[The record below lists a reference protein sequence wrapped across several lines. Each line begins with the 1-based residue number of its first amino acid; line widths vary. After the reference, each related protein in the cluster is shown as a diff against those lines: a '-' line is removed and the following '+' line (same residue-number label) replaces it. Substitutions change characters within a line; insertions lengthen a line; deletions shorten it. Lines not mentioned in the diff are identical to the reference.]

1 MKENT
6 TVFELCKITQLRE
19 QLRDALQHIQGPQDV
34 VINNLK
40 VTPKEKN
47 VKTTKIVKTTTIA
60 NTSSTNNKDR
70 TTKEEVKIPN
80 PREDGA
86 LIGRKSRSQTPP
98 FLLTFEIFNR
108 NVHNCLVNAGFSLN
122 VISYLVCKKINA
134 QPKMC
139 RTKIIQLDRSH
150 VKVMGELKDVMI

>member
-1 MKENT
+1 MKENI

-19 QLRDALQHIQGPQDV
+19 QLRDALQHIQGPQDA
-34 VINNLK
+34 VIGNSK
-40 VTPKEKN
+40 EAQKEKN
-47 VKTTKIVKTTTIA
+47 VKTTKQVKTLSVTNI
-60 NTSSTNNKDR
+60 SSTKNKEK
-70 TTKEEVKIPN
+70 TTEEEKRLN
-80 PREDGA
+80 PRSDGA

-108 NVHNCLVNAGFSLN
+108 NIHNCLVDSGASLN
-122 VISYLVCKKINA
+122 VIPYSVCKKLNA
-134 QPKMC
+134 QPKLC